1 MHIGAGLV
9 AEHAVAAVPE
19 DAESRDAPN
28 DDVEGF
34 AVVLAEF
41 IVAADERQDG
51 RGGDDKVQRDEE
63 PPCAVARSLL
73 VGGAVRAVGAV
84 PGGAHTHITQHHG
97 ERAHTHRSLET

>member
-1 MHIGAGLV
+1 MHVGAGLV

-19 DAESRDAPN
+19 DAESRNAPN
-28 DDVEGF
+28 EDVEGV
-34 AVVLAEF
+34 AVVAD
-41 IVAADERQDG
+41 IRVAGDERQDR

-73 VGGAVRAVGAV
+73 VGGAVRAVAAV